1 MHVST
6 PVFGKASSL
15 LLILP
20 VLLVVSL
27 ASCVVGGPSTNPP
40 RQAEREQTTARSVL
54 LKGKTASL
62 SWIYGR
68 DCLRG
73 MQAYLQ
79 SAGANPDAALVGT
92 GWVNPEDGSLINGHN
107 NCVASSPS
115 MDTVVQLVHNRGGM
129 AYLTI
134 TMNTE
139 GPDPWSIQQAAA
151 YIDKATTD
159 QGYIEIIV
167 HEVARAGYDGV
178 IMDLEG
184 VDHSYPD
191 IQQVFTRYNQRLWT
205 ALRALHKWYG
215 IALIPKVQDNDYN
228 FFENWRLL
236 AHAADFV
243 VIMAVDESYFTP
255 GPAVSLPWLKRLL
268 IYALQAMPE
277 MLPRI
282 IWELPLYGDTWH
294 WENNGWVFDD
304 AITFQ
309 AAQALVQQATS
320 ARIDTQASNMQDL
333 YAPHVFYTDASGMKH
348 TVWYPTGKSL
358 RNIINDFWQILKQEP
373 RFGKSRLQIAVW
385 WRTTQE
391 PQDFWP
397 LLDKLYR

>member
-1 MHVST
+1 MHLSR
-6 PVFGKASSL
+6 PLSGKTSSL
-15 LLILP
+15 LLTLP
-20 VLLVVSL
+20 ILLVVFL
-27 ASCVVGGPSTNPP
+27 ASCVAGGSSTNSP
-40 RQAEREQTTARSVL
+40 RKAGHEQTPRISVL

-79 SAGANPDAALVGT
+79 SASADPDAALVGT
-92 GWVNPEDGSLINGHN
+92 GWVNPADGSLINGHN
-107 NCVASSPS
+107 NCVAGGPS
-115 MDTVVQLVHNRGGM
+115 MDTVVQLVHSRGGI

-139 GPDPWSIQQAAA
+139 GPDPWSVQQAAA

-159 QGYIEIIV
+159 QGYIDTII
-167 HEVARAGYDGV
+167 HEVVRAGYDGV

-184 VDHSYPD
+184 VDHSYPA
-191 IQQVFTRYNQRLWT
+191 IQQVFTMYNQRLWT
-205 ALRALHKWYG
+205 ALQALHKWYG

-228 FFENWRLL
+228 FFQNWRLL

-255 GPAVSLPWLKRLL
+255 GPAVSLPWLRHLL
-268 IYALQAMPE
+268 TYALQTMPE
-277 MLPRI
+277 MVPRI
-282 IWELPLYGDTWH
+282 IWELPLYGDIWH

-304 AITFQ
+304 SITFH
-309 AAQALVQQATS
+309 AAQALVQQATPTH
-320 ARIDTQASNMQDL
+320 IDAQASNMQDT
-333 YAPHVFYTDASGMKH
+333 YAPHVVYTDASGVKH
-348 TVWYPTGKSL
+348 AVWYPTGKSL
-358 RNIINDFWQILKQEP
+358 CTIINDFWQILKQEP
-373 RFGKSRLQIAVW
+373 RFGNSRLQIAVW

-397 LLDKLYR
+397 LLDKLY

>member
-1 MHVST
+1 MHLSRF
-6 PVFGKASSL
+6 VFGKTSSH

-20 VLLVVSL
+20 ILLVVFL
-27 ASCVVGGPSTNPP
+27 ASCVAGGSSTNPP
-40 RQAEREQTTARSVL
+40 RKAGHEQAPRVPVM

-79 SAGANPDAALVGT
+79 SAGADPDAALVGT
-92 GWVNPEDGSLINGHN
+92 GWVKPTDGSLMNGHN
-107 NCVASSPS
+107 TCVAGGPS
-115 MDTVVQLVHNRGGM
+115 MDRVVQLVHSRGGM

-134 TMNTE
+134 TMDTE
-139 GPDPWSIQQAAA
+139 GPDPWSVQQAAA

-159 QGYIEIIV
+159 QGYIDTIV
-167 HEVARAGYDGV
+167 HEVVRAGYDGV

-184 VDHSYPD
+184 VDHSYPA
-191 IQQVFTRYNQRLWT
+191 IQHVFASYNQRLWA
-205 ALRALHKWYG
+205 ALRGLHKWYG
-215 IALIPKVQDNDYN
+215 IALIPKVRDNDYN

-268 IYALQAMPE
+268 TYALQTMPE
-277 MLPRI
+277 MVPRM
-282 IWELPLYGDTWH
+282 IWELPLYGDIWH
-294 WENNGWVFDD
+294 WEKNRWVFDEP
-304 AITFQ
+304 ITFQ
-309 AAQALVQQATS
+309 AAQALVLQATPAHIDAHAS
-320 ARIDTQASNMQDL
+320 AMQDV
-333 YAPHVFYTDASGMKH
+333 YAPHVVYTDASGVKH
-348 TVWYPTGKSL
+348 AVWYPTGKSL
-358 RNIINDFWQILKQEP
+358 CTIISSFWQTLKQEP

-397 LLDKLYR
+397 LLDQLY

>member
-1 MHVST
+1 MRMSRS
-6 PVFGKASSL
+6 VFGKTSSL
-15 LLILP
+15 LLVLP
-20 VLLVVSL
+20 ILLVVFL
-27 ASCVVGGPSTNPP
+27 ASCGAGGSSTNTPHK
-40 RQAEREQTTARSVL
+40 AGHGQTLHAAVL

-79 SAGANPDAALVGT
+79 SAGADPDAALVGT
-92 GWVNPEDGSLINGHN
+92 GWVNPTDGSLINGHN
-107 NCVASSPS
+107 NCVTGSPS
-115 MDTVVQLVHNRGGM
+115 MDTMVQLVHSRGGM

-139 GPDPWSIQQAAA
+139 GPDPWLVQQAAA

-159 QGYIEIIV
+159 QGYIDTIV
-167 HEVARAGYDGV
+167 HEVVRAGYDGV

-184 VDHSYPD
+184 VDHNYPD
-191 IQQVFTRYNQRLWT
+191 IQQVFARYNQRLWA

-215 IALIPKVQDNDYN
+215 IALIPKVRDNDYN
-228 FFENWRLL
+228 FFENWHLL

-268 IYALQAMPE
+268 TYVLQTMPE
-277 MLPRI
+277 MVPQI
-282 IWELPLYGDTWH
+282 IWELPLYGDSWH
-294 WENNGWVFDD
+294 WEKNGWVFDD
-304 AITFQ
+304 AITFK
-309 AAQALVQQATS
+309 AAQALVQQATP
-320 ARIDTQASNMQDL
+320 ARIDAHASNMQDG
-333 YAPHVFYTDASGMKH
+333 YAPHVVYTDASGVKH
-348 TVWYPTGKSL
+348 AVWYPTSKSL
-358 RNIINDFWQILKQEP
+358 STIISGFWQILKQEP
-373 RFGKSRLQIAVW
+373 QFGNSRLQIAVW

-397 LLDKLYR
+397 LLDKLY